1 MVLAYRISKAQS
13 NPPSAHTKRIET
25 KRGFHVGEKE
35 ACCTLGFRLWSAMF
49 ILFEPGCRRMPKL
62 RCNPRQWWILGLGI
76 RASGN
81 FCALASRWLW
91 ICLRESGFMTITKIR
106 VMRIGV
112 LCVATLM
119 YARVQTCYCQC
130 GTEIPGKNSQHLN
143 GFCGGWS
150 VGSLLLDNFAVS
162 FNCSRTHPSS
172 T

>member
-1 MVLAYRISKAQS
+1 MVLACRISKAQS
-13 NPPSAHTKRIET
+13 NPPSVHENGSVKRAAA
-25 KRGFHVGEKE
+25 GEKE

-130 GTEIPGKNSQHLN
+130 GTEIPAKISPHLN
-143 GFCGGWS
+143 RFRGGWS
-150 VGSLLLDNFAVS
+150 VILFDSLRRGARGV
-162 FNCSRTHPSS
+162 
-172 T
+172 